1 MMQIWKREDRGGYT
15 DDSPIEYEK
24 SFLGS
29 CHGVILTRR
38 GGKDDPHV
46 CVQIITEDDENWF
59 ISDNNFSSFW
69 LPMLMSVLQEA
80 QDWMEKNCDPDDD
93 WGWKFR
99 T

>member
-1 MMQIWKREDRGGYT
+1 MQIWKRENRGGYT
-15 DDSPIEYEK
+15 DDSMIDYEK
-24 SFLGS
+24 VFLGS

-69 LPMLMSVLQEA
+69 LPPLMSVLQQA
-80 QDWMEKNCDPDDD
+80 QDWMEKNCDSDDKF
-93 WGWKFR
+93 GWKFR